1 MMGMDWWVPWMS
13 LVMGVLAYIVCRTLD
28 RFLLAQR
35 VPKAHARYRERILE
49 RLHYHL
55 NLQAELAD
63 CEQELAELWQQAPDQ
78 QARVIIETVE
88 RARTIPRALRS
99 LARRFGFNVPDEAQ
113 LDELPAQP
121 TEEASPSG
129 QLITPT
135 AWTGRAVGQ

>member
-1 MMGMDWWVPWMS
+1 MD
-13 LVMGVLAYIVCRTLD
+13 D
-28 RFLLAQR
+28 RLR
-35 VPKAHARYRERILE
+35 M
-49 RLHYHL
+49 HYHL